1 MAEDWYILKFSRVS
15 SLNKLTVQQRLRKTA
30 HSGRISLHITS
41 STMILL
47 KVLLGLLPVLEIV
60 LAYNQDTCCELAKS
74 VGAFV
79 GLVPPP
85 ENRTCAQQY
94 SPGLPAAQGLFVNY
108 TFCSSQCRGIQLSK
122 VANAG
127 EWAKP

>member
-1 MAEDWYILKFSRVS
+1 VGEDWSFLKFSRVS
-15 SLNKLTVQQRLRKTA
+15 SLNKLTVQQTLRNTA
-30 HSGRISLHITS
+30 YSGRISLHITS

-47 KVLLGLLPVLEIV
+47 KVLLGLLLVLETV

-85 ENRTCAQQY
+85 ENQTCAQE
-94 SPGLPAAQGLFVNY
+94 LFVNY
-108 TFCSSQCRGIQLSK
+108 SFCSSQCRGIQLSK